1 MTMKKELELIEE
13 RQVERMKTLGEMCVK
28 YARMIPEDIEFEDPN
43 GDLRS
48 SIGCKVF
55 RNGVSVYSNY
65 EVVGDGYEGARMGAE
80 LAEKVG
86 DSNKK
91 GVMLVVTFGLDYT
104 YNLEYRGV
112 DVARSLEEIRD
123 EDLPKMMFILLSNI
137 EFSSK
142 MMTDK

>member
-1 MTMKKELELIEE
+1 MKKELELIEE
-13 RQVERMKTLGEMCVK
+13 RQVERLKILGEMCVK
-28 YARMIPEDIEFEDPN
+28 YTRTIPEDIGFEDPN

-65 EVVGDGYEGARMGAE
+65 EVVGNGYEGAIMGAE

-86 DSNKK
+86 GSNTRS
-91 GVMLVVTFGLDYT
+91 VMLVITFGLDYA
-104 YNLEYRGV
+104 YHVEPKVN
-112 DVARSLEEIRD
+112 DVSVSLEEIRD
-123 EDLPKMMFILLSNI
+123 EDLPTMMFLLLANI

>member
-13 RQVERMKTLGEMCVK
+13 RQVERLKILGEMCVK
-28 YARMIPEDIEFEDPN
+28 YARTIPEDIGFEDPN

-65 EVVGDGYEGARMGAE
+65 KVVGDGYEGARMGAE

-86 DSNKK
+86 RGNKS
-91 GVMLVVTFGLDYT
+91 GVMIVVTFGLDYV
-104 YNLEYRGV
+104 YHVEHKGV
-112 DVARSLEEIRD
+112 DTSSSTEQMMN
-123 EDLPKMMFILLSNI
+123 EDLPTLMFILLSNI

>member
-1 MTMKKELELIEE
+1 MTMNKELELIEE

-48 SIGCKVF
+48 SIGYKVF
-55 RNGVSVYSNY
+55 RNGVSVHSNY
-65 EVVGDGYEGARMGAE
+65 KVVGDGYEGARMGAE

-86 DSNKK
+86 GSNKR
-91 GVMLVVTFGLDYT
+91 GVMIVVTAGLDYT
-104 YNLEYRGV
+104 YHLEYR
-112 DVARSLEEIRD
+112 ERD
-123 EDLPKMMFILLSNI
+123 EPFTDKQIENEFLPTLMFTLLSNI

>member
-1 MTMKKELELIEE
+1 MNKELELIEE

-48 SIGCKVF
+48 SIGYKVF
-55 RNGVSVYSNY
+55 RNGVSVHSNY
-65 EVVGDGYEGARMGAE
+65 KVVGDGYEGAIMGAE

-86 DSNKK
+86 SGNKR
-91 GVMLVVTFGLDYT
+91 GVMIVVTFGLDYV
-104 YNLEYRGV
+104 YHVEYKGI
-112 DVARSLEEIRD
+112 DTSSSDEQMMN
-123 EDLPKMMFILLSNI
+123 EDLPTLMLILLSNI